1 MLVLRYRLFLN
12 STNIKELRYADYAQ
26 GRRYGTG
33 GAFGTPSTFGGTS
46 TGTPGAFGG
55 FGTTATTTGTPG
67 AFGQP
72 AQPTTTG
79 GFGSGAFGSTNTAA
93 GGFGTTTTSAFGQNT
108 PQASGFGTGT
118 TGFGTGTTG
127 AFGSGTTGGFGQ
139 PTGTGAFGT
148 SKPAF
153 GLGAFGSNTTGAT
166 NTGFGSGPGTSA
178 FGTPASTAGGF
189 GTTTSTPQTNT
200 WSGFGSGT
208 QQQPGGFGQTA
219 TNQENK
225 PAGFGGFGT
234 STPTPATNTF
244 SGFGQKP
251 AGSGFTGFGTGT
263 GGFGSNTSTGGLGFG
278 NTPSAP
284 GSTGTGLGGFGGG
297 STNTPG
303 FGSGSS
309 FFNKPATSTFTLG
322 GSGGLGGT
330 TGTIGSTFTSGS
342 TGPFGGGTGFGLGN
356 QNQNTGGGLFST
368 PQAQQTN
375 AQLQQSIMSSPY
387 GSNPLFQMGGTSS
400 YGGDVSKPI
409 APIATLIP
417 KEGKDDKNPA
427 ILAGFRLTPSG
438 GKSRFSLGGSASP
451 LGGSP
456 FSRRKR
462 DVLGLGTP
470 TKILLNATP
479 SSSSGIELTPE
490 AFVVP
495 KKGLKTLEISRSK
508 RDLNITGGGDI
519 KGIEAAPADGS
530 LVGTSSKSSNVDPR
544 LEKEAREKERQR
556 IDHETRKKSNIEE
569 SKKKPFDTNGPSKPK
584 EPDELIPAQQRKA
597 TPPVSIVSTSTDK
610 TFDFTAEDEG
620 TYWTIPSMSTILS
633 SRDVRAVQNFVVGRK
648 GYGQVRFS
656 QPVDLSQVRSI
667 PDIPGTIVV
676 FDLKICTV
684 YPDEAI
690 KPPVGRG
697 LNVPATITLEKCWP
711 VSKETRRPIVDVEN
725 PRFIAH
731 VERLKRQPE
740 TEFIDYIADTGSW
753 IFKVKHFSSYACPG
767 DADNWSTIYE
777 EPIPAPSATVP
788 NIDDLTVGDSVP
800 NFRCRFGE
808 LERELS

>member
-1 MLVLRYRLFLN
+1 MH
-12 STNIKELRYADYAQ
+12 
-26 GRRYGTG
+26 
-33 GAFGTPSTFGGTS
+33 
-46 TGTPGAFGG
+46 
-55 FGTTATTTGTPG
+55 
-67 AFGQP
+67 
-72 AQPTTTG
+72 
-79 GFGSGAFGSTNTAA
+79 
-93 GGFGTTTTSAFGQNT
+93 
-108 PQASGFGTGT
+108 
-118 TGFGTGTTG
+118 
-127 AFGSGTTGGFGQ
+127 
-139 PTGTGAFGT
+139 
-148 SKPAF
+148 
-153 GLGAFGSNTTGAT
+153 FGSNTTNTT
-166 NTGFGSGPGTSA
+166 NTGFGTNTGTSA
-178 FGTPASTAGGF
+178 FGTPSITGGGF

-208 QQQPGGFGQTA
+208 QQQSGGFGTTA

-234 STPTPATNTF
+234 TTSNTTTPATYILWIRSKTCRIWIWWIWCWNRRIWIKYFNRWIGILAIQQMHLDQQEQDWEDLEVELQTHLEDSVPAVVF
-244 SGFGQKP
+244 SINLQ
-251 AGSGFTGFGTGT
+251 
-263 GGFGSNTSTGGLGFG
+263 LRR
-278 NTPSAP
+278 
-284 GSTGTGLGGFGGG
+284 L
-297 STNTPG
+297 
-303 FGSGSS
+303 
-309 FFNKPATSTFTLG
+309 L
-322 GSGGLGGT
+322 LVEVVVWVEILET
-330 TGTIGSTFTSGS
+330 TGTTFTSGS
-342 TGPFGGGTGFGLGN
+342 TGTFGGGTGFGLGT
-356 QNQNTGGGLFST
+356 QNQSTGGGLFST
-368 PQAQQTN
+368 PQTQQNN

-387 GSNPLFQMGGTSS
+387 GTNPLFQMGGTSS
-400 YGGDVSKPI
+400 YGGDTSKPI
-409 APIATLIP
+409 APIATLVP
-417 KEGKDDKNPA
+417 KEGKDEKSPA

-451 LGGSP
+451 LSGSP
-456 FSRRKR
+456 FSNRKR

-508 RDLNITGGGDI
+508 RDLNITGGGDV

-556 IDHETRKKSNIEE
+556 IDQEARKKSDIEE
-569 SKKKPFDTNGPSKPK
+569 SKKKPLTTNGPSKSK
-584 EPDELIPAQQRKA
+584 DLDELTPAQQRKA
-597 TPPVSIVSTSTDK
+597 TPPVSVVSASTDK
-610 TFDFTAEDEG
+610 TFDLTAEDDG

-633 SRDVRAVQNFVVGRK
+633 SRDVRAIPNFVVGRK
-648 GYGQVRFS
+648 GYGQVRFT

-697 LNVPATITLEKCWP
+697 LNVPAIITLEKCWP
-711 VSKETRRPIVDVEN
+711 VSKETRRPIIDVEN

-767 DADNWSTIYE
+767 DADSLSTTYKE
-777 EPIPAPSATVP
+777 R
-788 NIDDLTVGDSVP
+788 DS
-800 NFRCRFGE
+800 RAICDC
-808 LERELS
+808 LEY